1 MLAAL
6 GTLIVQDDEDEGNK
20 RKNYSTLLQRLR
32 DKGARDAWEVLETV
46 ANEILDREAKKVRYP
61 LVTTL
66 GSEIPAEAYD
76 PTDQLDLL
84 AAHFAGRS
92 FRPSLRLAF
101 GSQAAST
108 AYRKAVEVHFPEH
121 PFLHGNLPVN
131 DVLGALV
138 VAHAIAKGEELSGG
152 QGPKLLADY
161 GRQPFLWRFIRHR
174 LTPDTLIGGDLVAYV
189 LGSLWTDDAWP
200 RAAVTFGF
208 DGTSPD
214 VARLAIKTG
223 GSDVSAG
230 VLLPLFLRGD
240 QRNLR
245 VTLAGGKV
253 ILSRWPASEI
263 STISFLGQ
271 ANIRAGTIVF
281 EVKRI
286 HVGALGVSASC
297 HLQADEAVN
306 DQQMAPPEVYPGSA
320 LTVQGVFENR
330 YPWDEVAT
338 VVRPPEEGDPIGSL
352 LLDCEQRIQ
361 GVMSLVTLPNYD
373 LTEDERVD
381 WARQYG
387 QLLPRLLRA
396 LVDAGL
402 AKTHVIQ
409 TKEDTKMRVS
419 PSVRWSELR
428 QAYERPAHADAR
440 LRKVLEQLQ

>member
-1 MLAAL
+1 MGRGFAGYAPVLAAL

-20 RKNYSTLLQRLR
+20 RKNYSTLLQHSGTEEPEMPG
-32 DKGARDAWEVLETV
+32 KFWKQWPMKFSTEKQ
-46 ANEILDREAKKVRYP
+46 KKVRYP

-76 PTDQLDLL
+76 PADQLDLL

-108 AYRKAVEVHFPEH
+108 AYRKAVEVYHFPEH
-121 PFLHGNLPVN
+121 PFLHGNLPIN

-174 LTPDTLIGGDLVAYV
+174 LTPDTLIGGDVVAYV

-214 VARLAIKTG
+214 VARLAIETG

-240 QRNLR
+240 
-245 VTLAGGKV
+245 
-253 ILSRWPASEI
+253 
-263 STISFLGQ
+263 
-271 ANIRAGTIVF
+271 RATC
-281 EVKRI
+281 E
-286 HVGALGVSASC
+286 S
-297 HLQADEAVN
+297 HL
-306 DQQMAPPEVYPGSA
+306 
-320 LTVQGVFENR
+320 
-330 YPWDEVAT
+330 
-338 VVRPPEEGDPIGSL
+338 PEERS
-352 LLDCEQRIQ
+352 
-361 GVMSLVTLPNYD
+361 S
-373 LTEDERVD
+373 
-381 WARQYG
+381 
-387 QLLPRLLRA
+387 
-396 LVDAGL
+396 
-402 AKTHVIQ
+402 
-409 TKEDTKMRVS
+409 
-419 PSVRWSELR
+419 
-428 QAYERPAHADAR
+428 
-440 LRKVLEQLQ
+440 